1 MLEKAKRA
9 VARAAGAFVVGI
21 SAIPVA
27 SAADKPVIDTGDTAW
42 LLIATA
48 LVLMMNIPGL
58 ALFYAG
64 MVRKKNVL
72 ATAVQ
77 AFAVAALVTV
87 LWFAVGYSL
96 AYTDGG
102 ALNGAIGALSR
113 TFGSGLQGSV
123 HPLAKTVPEN
133 VFLMY
138 QATFAIITPA
148 IIAGAFAERMKF
160 SAMMWF
166 MALWVLCVYVPVAHW
181 VWGGG
186 FLGTAGVLDFAGGL
200 VVHLNAGIAG
210 LICALILG
218 KRQGYGREYM
228 APHDL
233 VLTLIG
239 TSLLWVGWFGFN
251 AGSALSS
258 GELAGYAMLNTHVSA
273 AVAALVWMSIEWSSR
288 GKPSVLGILSG
299 AVAGL
304 GTITPAAGFV
314 EPWAA
319 MVIGLAAGA
328 VCYWAAVILKTQ
340 LGYDDSAR
348 RLRRAWRRWHPG
360 HDPHRRLRHQGD
372 QRRRQG
378 PTGRPGGWPRR
389 PNPDPA
395 LWRRRGRCLLGHR
408 DLDHPQDRRR
418 RDRSAGH
425 PRRGDRRPR
434 HRPARRARAVI
445 RHVIWSVRSAPA
457 SGDPWPRCV
466 ARLLPAAAP
475 ARPKPRR

>member
-1 MLEKAKRA
+1 MFENAKRA
-9 VARAAGAFVVGI
+9 AARMAGASIVGL
-21 SAIPVA
+21 SAAPAV
-27 SAADKPVIDTGDTAW
+27 AADKPVIDTGDTAW

-77 AFAVAALVTV
+77 AFAIAALVTV

-113 TFGSGLQGSV
+113 AFGSGLQGSV
-123 HPLAKTVPEN
+123 HPLARTVPEN

-166 MALWVLCVYVPVAHW
+166 MRLGVLCVYVPVAHW

-210 LICALILG
+210 LVCALVLG
-218 KRQGYGREYM
+218 KRQGYGHEYM

-233 VLTLIG
+233 MLTLIG

-258 GELAGYAMLNTHVSA
+258 GELAGYAMLNTHISA

-319 MVIGLAAGA
+319 MVIGLMAGA
-328 VCYWAAVILKTQ
+328 VCYWASVILKTR
-340 LGYDDSAR
+340 LGYDDSLDVFGVHGVGGILGTILTGVFAT
-348 RLRRAWRRWHPG
+348 RLINDVAKVQPVGLVDG
-360 HDPHRRLRHQGD
+360 HGGQILTQLYGVAVVGAFSAIATWIILKIVDALVGLRVTRDEETEGLD
-372 QRRRQG
+372 
-378 PTGRPGGWPRR
+378 T
-389 PNPDPA
+389 A
-395 LWRRRGRCLLGHR
+395 LHGERV
-408 DLDHPQDRRR
+408 Q
-418 RDRSAGH
+418 
-425 PRRGDRRPR
+425 
-434 HRPARRARAVI
+434 
-445 RHVIWSVRSAPA
+445 
-457 SGDPWPRCV
+457 
-466 ARLLPAAAP
+466 
-475 ARPKPRR
+475 

>member
-1 MLEKAKRA
+1 MLTTALRTA
-9 VARAAGAFVVGI
+9 ARAAGAVLAVC
-21 SAIPVA
+21 ATAPVA
-27 SAADKPVIDTGDTAW
+27 FAADKPTIDTGDTAW
-42 LLIATA
+42 LLVATA
-48 LVLMMNIPGL
+48 LVLVMNIPGL

-87 LWFAVGYSL
+87 LWFAVGYTL

-102 ALNGAIGALSR
+102 ALNGAIGSLSR
-113 TFGSGLQGSV
+113 AFGRGLHGSV
-123 HPLAKTVPEN
+123 HELAKTVPEN

-166 MALWVLCVYVPVAHW
+166 MGLWVLIVYVPVAHW

-186 FLGTAGVLDFAGGL
+186 FLGHAGVLDFAGGL
-200 VVHLNAGIAG
+200 VVHLNAGMAG
-210 LICALILG
+210 LVCALVLG
-218 KRQGYGREYM
+218 KRLGYGHEYM

-233 VLTLIG
+233 ILTLVG

-251 AGSALSS
+251 AGSALAS
-258 GELAGYAMLNTHVSA
+258 GELAGYAMLNTHISA
-273 AVAALVWMSIEWSSR
+273 AVAALTWMAIEWGSR

-319 MVIGLAAGA
+319 MLIGLAAGA
-328 VCYWAAVILKTQ
+328 VCYWASVILKNK
-340 LGYDDSAR
+340 LGYDDSLDVFGVHGVGGILGTILTGVFATKLINDVAKGQAVGLVDGNGGQVLTQLYGVVVVGAFSGIGTWIILKVVDGLVG
-348 RLRRAWRRWHPG
+348 LRVTRDEETEG
-360 HDPHRRLRHQGD
+360 LD
-372 QRRRQG
+372 
-378 PTGRPGGWPRR
+378 T
-389 PNPDPA
+389 A
-395 LWRRRGRCLLGHR
+395 LHGERV
-408 DLDHPQDRRR
+408 Q
-418 RDRSAGH
+418 
-425 PRRGDRRPR
+425 
-434 HRPARRARAVI
+434 
-445 RHVIWSVRSAPA
+445 
-457 SGDPWPRCV
+457 
-466 ARLLPAAAP
+466 
-475 ARPKPRR
+475 

>member
-1 MLEKAKRA
+1 MLKTIARLAAPLA
-9 VARAAGAFVVGI
+9 VALLPITAA
-21 SAIPVA
+21 
-27 SAADKPVIDTGDTAW
+27 AADKPANRPSIDTGDTAW

-87 LWFAVGYSL
+87 LWFAFGYSL

-102 ALNGAIGALSR
+102 GLNAAIGTLSR
-113 TFGSGLQGSV
+113 AFGAGLGGST
-123 HPLAKTVPEN
+123 HALARTVPEN

-166 MALWVLCVYVPVAHW
+166 MALWLLFVYVPVTHW

-186 FLGTAGVLDFAGGL
+186 FLGQAGVLDFAGGL
-200 VVHLNAGIAG
+200 VVHVNAGVAG
-210 LICALILG
+210 LVCALVLG
-218 KRQGYGREYM
+218 RRQGYGHEYM

-233 VLTLIG
+233 VLTLVG

-251 AGSALSS
+251 AGSALAS
-258 GELAGYAMLNTHVSA
+258 GELAGFAMLNTHISA
-273 AVAALVWMSIEWSSR
+273 AVAALTWMSVEWSAR
-288 GKPSVLGILSG
+288 GKPSVLGLLSG

-319 MVIGLAAGA
+319 MVIGLLAGA
-328 VCYWAAVILKTQ
+328 VCYWASVVLKTR
-340 LGYDDSAR
+340 LGYDDSLDVFGVHGVGGMLGTLLAGVFAT
-348 RLRRAWRRWHPG
+348 RLISDVAKGQAVGLVDG
-360 HDPHRRLRHQGD
+360 HGGQVLTQLYGVLAVGVFSALATLVILKIVDLLVGLRVTRDEEVEGLD
-372 QRRRQG
+372 
-378 PTGRPGGWPRR
+378 T
-389 PNPDPA
+389 A
-395 LWRRRGRCLLGHR
+395 LHGERV
-408 DLDHPQDRRR
+408 Q
-418 RDRSAGH
+418 
-425 PRRGDRRPR
+425 
-434 HRPARRARAVI
+434 
-445 RHVIWSVRSAPA
+445 
-457 SGDPWPRCV
+457 
-466 ARLLPAAAP
+466 
-475 ARPKPRR
+475 

>member
-1 MLEKAKRA
+1 MFRTAGRIAAPA
-9 VARAAGAFVVGI
+9 VVACLVSLLAAA
-21 SAIPVA
+21 AA
-27 SAADKPVIDTGDTAW
+27 QAADKPQIDTGDTAW

-87 LWFAVGYSL
+87 LWFAFGYSL

-102 ALNGAIGALSR
+102 GLNAVIGTLGRA
-113 TFGSGLQGSV
+113 FGTGLAGST
-123 HPLAKTVPEN
+123 HTLAKTVPEN

-166 MALWVLCVYVPVAHW
+166 MALWLIFVYVPVAHW
-181 VWGGG
+181 IWGGG
-186 FLGTAGVLDFAGGL
+186 FLGQAGVLDFAGGL

-210 LICALILG
+210 LVCALVLG
-218 KRQGYGREYM
+218 KRLGYGHEYM

-233 VLTLIG
+233 VLTLVG

-251 AGSALSS
+251 AGSALAS
-258 GELAGYAMLNTHVSA
+258 GELAGYAMLNTHISA
-273 AVAALVWMSIEWSSR
+273 SVAALVWMAVEWSSR

-304 GTITPAAGFV
+304 GTITPAAGYV

-319 MVIGLAAGA
+319 MLIGLMAGA
-328 VCYWAAVILKTQ
+328 VCYWASVILKTR
-340 LGYDDSAR
+340 LGYDDS
-348 RLRRAWRRWHPG
+348 LDVFGVHG
-360 HDPHRRLRHQGD
+360 VGGILGSLL
-372 QRRRQG
+372 
-378 PTGRPGGWPRR
+378 TGVFATKLINDVNKGQAVGLVDGNGGQI
-389 PNPDPA
+389 
-395 LWRRRGRCLLGHR
+395 LTQLYGVL
-408 DLDHPQDRRR
+408 
-418 RDRSAGH
+418 
-425 PRRGDRRPR
+425 
-434 HRPARRARAVI
+434 AVGAF
-445 RHVIWSVRSAPA
+445 S
-457 SGDPWPRCV
+457 
-466 ARLLPAAAP
+466 AAATWIILKIVDVLIGLRVTRDEETEGLDT
-475 ARPKPRR
+475 ALHGERVQ

>member
-1 MLEKAKRA
+1 MVMRI
-9 VARAAGAFVVGI
+9 GAPTACAMSI
-21 SAIPVA
+21 ASVA

-42 LLIATA
+42 LLVATA

-87 LWFAVGYSL
+87 LWFIVGYSL
-96 AYTDGG
+96 AFTDGS
-102 ALNGAIGALSR
+102 ALNGAIGSLSR
-113 TFGSGLQGSV
+113 AFGAGLQGSV
-123 HPLAKTVPEN
+123 HVLAKTVPEN

-138 QATFAIITPA
+138 QATFAVITPA

-166 MALWVLCVYVPVAHW
+166 MALWLLFVYVPVAHW

-210 LICALILG
+210 LVCCIVLG
-218 KRQGYGREYM
+218 RRQGYGTEYM
-228 APHDL
+228 APHNL

-258 GELAGYAMLNTHVSA
+258 GELAGSAMLNTHISA
-273 AVAALVWMSIEWSSR
+273 AMAALVWMSVEWASS

-304 GTITPAAGFV
+304 GTITPAAGYV

-319 MVIGLAAGA
+319 LLIGVIAGL
-328 VCYWAAVILKTQ
+328 VCYWAAVVLKNR
-340 LGYDDSAR
+340 LGYDDSLDVFGVHGVGGIVGTILVGVFATR
-348 RLRRAWRRWHPG
+348 TINDVNKGQPVGLIDGNGGQILTQLYGVVVIAVFCAVATWIVLKIVDALVGLRVTRDEETEG
-360 HDPHRRLRHQGD
+360 LD
-372 QRRRQG
+372 
-378 PTGRPGGWPRR
+378 T
-389 PNPDPA
+389 A
-395 LWRRRGRCLLGHR
+395 LHGERV
-408 DLDHPQDRRR
+408 Q
-418 RDRSAGH
+418 
-425 PRRGDRRPR
+425 
-434 HRPARRARAVI
+434 
-445 RHVIWSVRSAPA
+445 
-457 SGDPWPRCV
+457 
-466 ARLLPAAAP
+466 
-475 ARPKPRR
+475 